1 MLTIARVFW
10 NHADSRLR
18 AFWRVTIHFVVIV
31 VGLLLTSAILR
42 LLLSGGEGGGDSGTD
57 PLKSMVA
64 LVITGLIYVVVTIV
78 AARLLDRRRFSDY
91 GLLWNTQWR
100 LDLLFGLM
108 LGGLL
113 MGGIFVIELAMGW
126 ITIEGIFFTLLPFPF
141 AAAFLFFLFQ
151 MAMVGTYEELVFRG
165 YQMKNIAEGLNFS
178 PLSGRTALFLA
189 WILSSVA
196 FGLIHAFNPGA
207 TLSTTIRITL
217 AGVFLALPF
226 LLTGELALSVGVHIA
241 WNFFQGNVF
250 GFPVSGLTMFRTT
263 IFNTVQGGP
272 ELWTGGDFGPEAG
285 LLGLIAII
293 AGSLAML
300 WWVKRTRGG
309 LRISYSLAE
318 YRRDPAS

>member
-10 NHADSRLR
+10 NPADSRLR
-18 AFWRVTIHFVVIV
+18 AFWRVTIHFGVII

-42 LLLSGGEGGGDSGTD
+42 LLLSGGESSGDSGSD
-57 PLKSMVA
+57 PFKSLVA
-64 LVITGLIYVVVTIV
+64 LVITGLIYFVVTI
-78 AARLLDRRRFSDY
+78 AAAKLLDRRRFSDY
-91 GLLWNTQWR
+91 GLRWNTQWR
-100 LDLLFGLM
+100 RDLLFGLI

-126 ITIEGIFFTLLPFPF
+126 ITIEGVFFSLLPFPF
-141 AAAFLFFLFQ
+141 AVAFLFFLFQ
-151 MAMVGTYEELVFRG
+151 MALVGTYEELVFRG

-178 PLSGRTALFLA
+178 PLSGRTALFVA

-309 LRISYSLAE
+309 LGISYSLAE
-318 YRRDPAS
+318 YRRNPAS